1 VLGGEKM
8 TVKEFLYSKGIKRN
22 GIYSTE
28 FSTYYH
34 TLLGLINI
42 SKLKN
47 KSNEYSPEDL
57 EKLFKILEKTND
69 LYKEE

>member
-1 VLGGEKM
+1 M

-28 FSTYYH
+28 FSMYYH

-47 KSNEYSPEDL
+47 KNNEYNPDDL
-57 EKLFKILEKTND
+57 EKLFEVLEKIKD
-69 LYKEE
+69 IYKEE

>member
-1 VLGGEKM
+1 M

-28 FSTYYH
+28 FSMYYH

-42 SKLKN
+42 SKLKKQKQRIQPWRFRKIIQDFRKN
-47 KSNEYSPEDL
+47 KWS
-57 EKLFKILEKTND
+57 I
-69 LYKEE
+69 